1 MVTLFRNR
9 PTRGSTC
16 QQCQVIRAFMGCAFM
31 LVVLAL
37 VATEKL
43 HYLKYVS
50 ADYIAW
56 AMMAG
61 GVMMF
66 IVKYVLWRKE
76 LRLQANSQ
84 TIDKSQIS

>member
-9 PTRGSTC
+9 PTRGSVC
-16 QQCQVIRAFMGCAFM
+16 QQCRVIRAFMGFAFM

-43 HYLKYVS
+43 HYLKHLS

-56 AMMAG
+56 AMMAC
-61 GVMMF
+61 GVLLF
-66 IVKYVLWRKE
+66 IVKFLLWRRE
-76 LRLQANSQ
+76 VSLQANSVSG
-84 TIDKSQIS
+84 DKGQAR